1 MDQRRQS
8 FLVHMYGISAADF
21 DLYRA
26 LFPLRV
32 TQTASP
38 SEGHS
43 ERTRSP
49 AAPPRSRAASA
60 RAPTC
65 QTRTPA
71 SGPRDA
77 SGIPGRL
84 PAQSSL
90 RRLMV
95 VREGVG
101 RVERIRTKFGAV
113 LFKHA
118 MGRGQ
123 SPDHA
128 KTNRIPRFGHFE
140 HLRLLTPLQVALCAE
155 GRERVPTGCQD
166 CTCKG
171 GVRCWE

>member
-1 MDQRRQS
+1 MTS
-8 FLVHMYGISAADF
+8 TEHFSHSEL
-21 DLYRA
+21 
-26 LFPLRV
+26 LRP
-32 TQTASP
+32 ASP

-65 QTRTPA
+65 QTLTPA

-90 RRLMV
+90 RRLT
-95 VREGVG
+95 G
-101 RVERIRTKFGAV
+101 RPAPQRSADSARVQGQGGGRSSRADSRWIRTKFWAV

>member
-1 MDQRRQS
+1 MVDQRRQS
-8 FLVHMYGISAADF
+8 FLVHMYGTSAADF

-65 QTRTPA
+65 QTLTPA

-95 VREGVG
+95 VREGEGEESGFGQNFEQSFLSMKWVG
-101 RVERIRTKFGAV
+101 VNHRT
-113 LFKHA
+113 
-118 MGRGQ
+118 
-123 SPDHA
+123 
-128 KTNRIPRFGHFE
+128 
-140 HLRLLTPLQVALCAE
+140 TPKQTSSRDSAISSTY
-155 GRERVPTGCQD
+155 GF
-166 CTCKG
+166 
-171 GVRCWE
+171 